1 MRKLVSINF
10 LFLILVGCNPN
21 RHTPAIVEL
30 KPAPTFNEDS
40 AYRFIEQQLAF
51 GPRIPG
57 TAGHDSCGNFIVNS
71 LKQHGF
77 TVSEQTDTIQVYA
90 GKTLPLR
97 NIQGSINPELGSR
110 ILLCAHWDSRHVSDQ
125 DSNNPDT
132 PFDGAN
138 DNASG
143 VAVLLEIARCMATQS
158 PNLGIDIVF
167 FDLEDQG
174 RTASETYD
182 DANDH
187 GFCRGSFYWSERVDG
202 SRYRY
207 GILLD
212 MVGAKDAVFT
222 LEGTS
227 FRAAPSVMYKV
238 WDMADQL
245 GFGRLF
251 VPNRTSGIFDD
262 HVHLIEAAGIPSI
275 DIIQHDASS
284 RTSFGTYWH
293 THEDELSLIDRGT
306 LRAVGQSVLQVVYN
320 ESDAQLK

>member
-1 MRKLVSINF
+1 MRKLVSISI
-10 LFLILVGCNPN
+10 LFLILAGCNPN
-21 RHTPAIVEL
+21 KRTPAVVEL
-30 KPAPTFNEDS
+30 NPAPTFNEDS

-71 LKQHGF
+71 LKQRGF
-77 TVSEQTDTIQVYA
+77 TVSEQIDTIQVYE

-110 ILLCAHWDSRHVSDQ
+110 ILLCAHWDSRHVADR

-182 DANDH
+182 DPNDH
-187 GFCRGSFYWSERVDG
+187 GFCMGSHYWSERMDG
-202 SRYRY
+202 AKYRF
-207 GILLD
+207 GILVD

-227 FRAAPSVMYKV
+227 FRAAPKVMYKV

-245 GFGRLF
+245 GFGRFF
-251 VPNRTSGIFDD
+251 VSNRTSGVFDD
-262 HVHLIEAAGIPSI
+262 HSRLIETAEIPSI

-293 THEDELSLIDRGT
+293 THADNLSVIDRKT
-306 LRAVGQSVLQVVYN
+306 LKAVGQTMLQVVNN
-320 ESDAQLK
+320 EPEP